1 MLSASADAKGRPLTI
16 VKLPLPP
23 VLHMT
28 EAEAR
33 GVQVRTRLCHGT
45 SWDGDGVQKLKALAG
60 GLLVM
65 SFDSVCFGSSQYIS
79 GKATFFHSD

>member
-1 MLSASADAKGRPLTI
+1 MSASADAKGRPLTI

-33 GVQVRTRLCHGT
+33 GVQARTSPCQGT
-45 SWDGDGVQKLKALAG
+45 SWDRNGVQKLKELAG
-60 GLLVM
+60 GLLVV
-65 SFDSVCFGSSQYIS
+65 SFDTVCIDSSQVVS
-79 GKATFFHSD
+79 RKATLLHSD